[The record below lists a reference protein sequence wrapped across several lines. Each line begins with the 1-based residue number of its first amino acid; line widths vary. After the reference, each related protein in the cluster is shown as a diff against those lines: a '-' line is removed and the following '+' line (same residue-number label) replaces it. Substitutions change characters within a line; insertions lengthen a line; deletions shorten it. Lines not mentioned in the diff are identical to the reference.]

1 MQFDQLNS
9 ARSSVL
15 PAVSRA
21 WSCAVRVCLIAI
33 TLAFAFAP
41 IVHAA
46 DPSEKDSNSALWA
59 AVITGAVTM
68 IGLILQLGYNA
79 REARRVEKTTAEEEQ
94 KQRKRELALKIADL
108 AGKDRAAARR
118 FAIGLVKIEKVGDTP
133 DQNEKSSVRGK
144 VYFIPMN
151 SRFSLGRD
159 EQNDIHLHDSSLPND
174 LNQVLSRYHCGFV
187 ADQHNVVVEDFHSRN
202 GTWVND
208 LSGNESIVLEGMSVK
223 FAKVRRRTLAD
234 GDRIW
239 VSPFVL
245 RFVKLQENEILL

>member
-1 MQFDQLNS
+1 MAVPAAGSAQSLMTQSGPPVVLANGQRVVRSLSCPRLTFANLISLKAVLASWGKWMQFDQLNS

-46 DPSEKDSNSALWA
+46 DPSEKDSSSALWA

-79 REARRVEKTTAEEEQ
+79 REARRVEKTTAEQEQ
-94 KQRKRELALKIADL
+94 KQRQRELALKIADL

-133 DQNEKSSVRGK
+133 E
-144 VYFIPMN
+144 
-151 SRFSLGRD
+151 
-159 EQNDIHLHDSSLPND
+159 
-174 LNQVLSRYHCGFV
+174 
-187 ADQHNVVVEDFHSRN
+187 
-202 GTWVND
+202 
-208 LSGNESIVLEGMSVK
+208 
-223 FAKVRRRTLAD
+223 
-234 GDRIW
+234 
-239 VSPFVL
+239 
-245 RFVKLQENEILL
+245 ENAQ